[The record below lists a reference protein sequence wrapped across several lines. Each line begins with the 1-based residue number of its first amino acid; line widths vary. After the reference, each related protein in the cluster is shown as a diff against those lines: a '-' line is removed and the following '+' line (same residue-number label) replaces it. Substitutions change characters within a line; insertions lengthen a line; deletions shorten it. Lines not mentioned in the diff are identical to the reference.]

1 MYASLYPFHFD
12 GRRLAAAFET
22 SLWGAMSFRYSGP
35 GDTIANLAAYV
46 PIGIFA
52 RLCLSGGAIR
62 TVLLPITGGALL
74 SIAIEIV
81 QIAIPSRNPSL
92 MDILLNVAGTSIGVA
107 LADWLWIRL
116 APRLEAAFRS
126 NIPTIA
132 ILLALIWIAMHAAPF
147 IPVLGMHQLRAALSP
162 LKTLHW
168 APQDVGR
175 WMAAWIIFGT
185 VLRVV
190 TARFAFPLLFGA
202 AAAVSLGMTVL
213 FLGHSI
219 SWNEIIGLALSA
231 PLVLLGSVRLQ
242 SACVCAGLLISGL
255 APFQFQET
263 PARFGWIPF
272 VGFLESD
279 WGRAFRVVFEKGY
292 LYTGAVWLLFQSG
305 LGRIASGV
313 SVAMLLAVIEWIQRY
328 LPGRSP
334 EVADP
339 LIALLAIMLLEG
351 KSE

>member
-1 MYASLYPFHFD
+1 M
-12 GRRLAAAFET
+12 AAFET
-22 SLWGAMSFRYSGP
+22 SLWSALSFRYSGP

-52 RLCLSGGAIR
+52 RLCLPGAAIR
-62 TVLLPITGGALL
+62 NSLIPIAASALL
-74 SIAIEIV
+74 SIAVEIA
-81 QIAIPSRNPSL
+81 QIAIPVRNPSL
-92 MDILLNVAGTSIGVA
+92 MDVLLNTASAAIGVA
-107 LADWLWIRL
+107 LANWLWLRV
-116 APRLEAAFRS
+116 APRLEAVFRS

-132 ILLALIWIAMHAAPF
+132 ILLAIIWIAMHAAPF
-147 IPVLGMHQLRAALSP
+147 IPVLGMHKLRAALSP
-162 LKTLHW
+162 LRTPHW
-168 APQDVGR
+168 TPQDVAR

-185 VLRVV
+185 ILRVV
-190 TARFAFPLLFGA
+190 TSRFAFPLLFA
-202 AAAVSLGMTVL
+202 ASAAVSLCMTVL

-219 SWNEIIGLALSA
+219 SWNEIIGL
-231 PLVLLGSVRLQ
+231 VLASPITFFAGLRVQ
-242 SACVCAGLLISGL
+242 ATCVCVGLLISGL

-279 WGRAFRVVFEKGY
+279 WGLAFRVVSEKGY
-292 LYTGAVWLLFQSG
+292 LYAGAVWLLYQTG
-305 LGRIASGV
+305 LARVTCGV
-313 SVAMLLAVIEWIQRY
+313 SIALLLAVIEWTQRY

-339 LIALLAIMLLEG
+339 IIALLAIMLLEG